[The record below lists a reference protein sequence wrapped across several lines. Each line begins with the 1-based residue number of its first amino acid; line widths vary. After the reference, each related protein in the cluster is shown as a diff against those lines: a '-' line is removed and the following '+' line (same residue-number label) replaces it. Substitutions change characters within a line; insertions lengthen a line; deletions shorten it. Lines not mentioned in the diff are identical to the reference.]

1 MYNYDTGTEEDT
13 LFSALRTGGH
23 SSFILTERWQAF
35 CPSQR
40 ETGNEVEKGIWE
52 SLADDGRAPFS

>member
-13 LFSALRTGGH
+13 LFSALRASGP

-35 CPSQR
+35 CPSQLETRWR
-40 ETGNEVEKGIWE
+40 EGIWE
-52 SLADDGRAPFS
+52 SHADDGRAPFS